1 MSAMRSRTLLNL
13 ALIAVAAALG
23 LVAYLRPGHRPPPP
37 KPLITTLPV
46 KDITRIRIARP
57 GHETIELQRRHG
69 VWRITAPIRARADTM
84 RVEGIED
91 AARARSLARY
101 PVAQLELGQAGLAPP
116 KVRLRLNGRELD
128 FGGTDPIDQW
138 RYVRVGDTVH
148 LTSDTVY
155 PFLTMPPTAFVNL
168 ALLPPGA
175 RITSLALPKLTLRRG
190 ANGHWSIAPPHPGID
205 RARIRSLLRRWR
217 DVRALFVQ
225 RDHGGTSK
233 GRVTI
238 RLEGRK
244 SPLRFVIRRT
254 HPGLVLARPDAG
266 LSYHLGSSGSQ
277 GLLAPPP
284 SKASTALPPKPST
297 RSPPNPRNKAAD
309 RAPVAAKPA
318 P

>member
-1 MSAMRSRTLLNL
+1 MSAVRNRTLLNL
-13 ALIAVAAALG
+13 ALIVIVAALG

-37 KPLITTLPV
+37 KPPLTTLPV

-57 GHETIELQRRHG
+57 GHETIELQRSHG
-69 VWRITAPIRARADTM
+69 AWRITAPIRARADTM

-91 AARARSLARY
+91 AAGARSLARY
-101 PVAQLELGQAGLAPP
+101 PIARLKLGEVGLAPP

-128 FGGTDPIDQW
+128 FGDTDPINQW
-138 RYVRVGDTVH
+138 RYVKVGDTVH
-148 LTSDTVY
+148 LTGDTVY

-175 RITSLALPKLTLRRG
+175 QITSLALPKITLRRG
-190 ANGHWSIAPPHPGID
+190 ANEHWSIAPPHPGLD
-205 RARIRSLLRRWR
+205 RTRIRALLQRWR
-217 DVRALFVQ
+217 DARALFVQ
-225 RDHGGTSK
+225 RDHGGAAK
-233 GRVTI
+233 GRIMI

-254 HPGLVLARPDAG
+254 HPGLVLARPEAG
-266 LSYHLGSSGSQ
+266 LSYHLGSSGSR
-277 GLLAPPP
+277 GLLALPP
-284 SKASTALPPKPST
+284 SKTPTAIPQSPT